1 MAVKAAVRGPKTINY
16 AYREKTPLVR
26 RAPTARSAVTNGKRL
41 FTVGDGNSPWARRWR
56 DLVAGHISDLGGP
69 SQLSEAQI
77 SLVKRA
83 SAVECE
89 LEAMEGKLSLGEPIN
104 LDVFTRSASHLRRIL
119 ESLGLKRQAR
129 DASLIEHDA
138 DAAFRQQVLEALR
151 EDDAGEEARP

>member
-1 MAVKAAVRGPKTINY
+1 MAVKAAVKGPQKINY

-26 RAPTARSAVTNGKRL
+26 RAPTARSKVTNGKCL
-41 FTVGDGNSPWARRWR
+41 FVTGNGNSPWARRWR

-104 LDVFTRSASHLRRIL
+104 LDIFTRSASHLRRIL
-119 ESLGLKRQAR
+119 ESLGLERKAKLVNGNDS
-129 DASLIEHDA
+129 DAQ
-138 DAAFRQQVLEALR
+138 FRQEILQVLEAQ
-151 EDDAGEEARP
+151 P